1 MASEPSIPLVRLIL
15 RAACLA
21 LLSLAPAASAAAA
34 PVLVFDHGRV
44 TREQDPFVPPQTGPI
59 PPPPPTPA
67 IARASLSRVQI
78 VLRHMLERHDITQSN
93 YDQRVKDYG
102 DALFIRGQLAGT
114 PRRELSAV
122 IGALETFAAHGQPT
136 PSRLASRIPC
146 STRRP
151 PGPRRPSIM
160 RLPWRLPA
168 S

>member
-78 VLRHMLERHDITQSN
+78 VLRHMLERHDIEG
-93 YDQRVKDYG
+93 R
-102 DALFIRGQLAGT
+102 
-114 PRRELSAV
+114 SAAE
-122 IGALETFAAHGQPT
+122 IADDITAAFDKYCT
-136 PSRLASRIPC
+136 AE
-146 STRRP
+146 
-151 PGPRRPSIM
+151 
-160 RLPWRLPA
+160 A
-168 S
+168 AA